1 MLVRYLTYYLYTHAT
16 YTLIHTSLVRHLYRT
31 LRLPCALVHSVRIRP
46 IHALYTLPYRIRP
59 IHALYT
65 LPYRIPYR
73 THDTSPTPVYV
84 LICVPHAYLPTY
96 PCRRY
101 YPCGTPLSS
110 YASRPRLP

>member
-1 MLVRYLTYYLYTHAT
+1 MLVRYLTLYL
-16 YTLIHTSLVRHLYRT
+16 HTSLVRHLYHT
-31 LRLPCALVHSVRIRP
+31 LRLPCASVHSV
-46 IHALYTLPYRIRP
+46 RIRP

-73 THDTSPTPVYV
+73 THGTSPTPVYV

-101 YPCGTPLSS
+101 YPCGTPLSRS
-110 YASRPRLP
+110 EEHTSELQSRGHLVCRL